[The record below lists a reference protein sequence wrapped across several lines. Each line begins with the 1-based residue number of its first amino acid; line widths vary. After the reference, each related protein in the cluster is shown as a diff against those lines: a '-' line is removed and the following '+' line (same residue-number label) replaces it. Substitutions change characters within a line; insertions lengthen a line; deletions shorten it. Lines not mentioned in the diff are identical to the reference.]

1 MTPAKVNAL
10 VIFLL
15 LAVVVLPAG
24 ATDLW
29 LYDHDDYK
37 HKTFKRFN
45 FGTSE
50 RCYSVGNCF
59 DDKASSATW
68 TNAPSAAWFAF
79 YDSDDCTGTQYV
91 SKSTPSGQIK
101 FASVRLDNKVS
112 SFMLWEY
119 GTFAL
124 KGVRRHL
131 RSYHP
136 TKR

>member
-1 MTPAKVNAL
+1 
-10 VIFLL
+10 
-15 LAVVVLPAG
+15 
-24 ATDLW
+24 
-29 LYDHDDYK
+29 
-37 HKTFKRFN
+37 FN

-124 KGVRRHL
+124 KGFVDICEATTL
-131 RSYHP
+131 RSANASSNL
-136 TKR
+136 TSLDSEGSSSNGSV